1 MAVNNPRTEQGTRSQ
16 QSSRVANLGHVVT
29 KLSTTPPRE
38 SRTAMAPGRQAKII
52 KVKVPR
58 HNAQRIGTKLGGE
71 IKNLARVKGI
81 RAETYQPN
89 HDVAQAVVC
98 ISHYTSS

>member
-1 MAVNNPRTEQGTRSQ
+1 MPTK
-16 QSSRVANLGHVVT
+16 SRAQFWARGNQTLDNAAT
-29 KLSTTPPRE
+29 K

-71 IKNLARVKGI
+71 IKALARVKGI
-81 RAETYQPN
+81 RAETYQPS

-98 ISHYTSS
+98 ISCYTSN